1 MENRRRESLT
11 VLRKLAVEPSTRRN
25 RLQTA
30 GHGNTL
36 FLPWKRNG
44 ASGCE
49 LAGSHG
55 LRRHDAALAARLTG

>member
-11 VLRKLAVEPSTRRN
+11 VLRKLAVEPSTQRN

-36 FLPWKRNG
+36 F
-44 ASGCE
+44 S
-49 LAGSHG
+49 
-55 LRRHDAALAARLTG
+55 RRKARETKAF